1 MADVL
6 LYGVPAPG
14 LVDVPAGAVQVSP
27 LIPGSDDLATWPDAS
42 VDEMVILA
50 PGGTIERDYVLAQ
63 ALRVLKPGA
72 PLLAFAPKD
81 KGGSR
86 LRKALERF
94 GCTVGEDA
102 RRHHRFCSVTRPA
115 ALQDVDAAIDAAI
128 AAGAPRVLPDLGVW
142 SQPGVFSW
150 DRLDPGSA
158 RLLELLPPLAGRGA
172 DLGCGVGVLA
182 GRLLVSGNVDAITC
196 IDIDRRAVECAR
208 RNLQDPRATVL
219 WADVRRLGADLQEGS
234 FSDFDFVVMNP
245 PFHDGGTED
254 RELGV
259 AFIRTAVRLLR
270 RGGVCWLVAN
280 RHLPYEAA
288 LREAFASMEVKAD
301 AGGYKIVEARK

>member
-1 MADVL
+1 MTGAL

-14 LVDVPAGAVQVSP
+14 LVEIPAGAQQVSP
-27 LIPGSDDLATWPDAS
+27 LIVGSQDLSAMADAS
-42 VDEMVILA
+42 ADQAVILA
-50 PGGTIERDYVLAQ
+50 PGGALERDYVLVQ

-72 PLLAFAPKD
+72 PLMAFAPKD

-86 LRKALERF
+86 LRKTLEGF
-94 GCTVGEDA
+94 GCKVIEDA
-102 RRHHRFCSVTRPA
+102 RKHHRFCSTKRP
-115 ALQDVDAAIDAAI
+115 LELVGLEAAI
-128 AAGAPRVLPDLGVW
+128 AAGAPRLVPELNVW

-158 RLLELLPPLAGRGA
+158 RLIAALPTLSGHGA
-172 DLGCGVGVLA
+172 DLGCGVGLLAQAVLA
-182 GRLLVSGNVDAITC
+182 SPAVTSLACL
-196 IDIDRRAVECAR
+196 DIDRRAVDCAR
-208 RNLQDPRATVL
+208 HNLDDPRATVR
-219 WADVRRLGADLQEGS
+219 WADLRHWDDSLVGL
-234 FSDFDFVVMNP
+234 DFVVMNP

-259 AFIRTAVRLLR
+259 AFVRTAARMLR

-288 LREAFASMEVKAD
+288 LASAFDAATVRDD
-301 AGGYKIVEARK
+301 AGGYKVIEARR

>member
-1 MADVL
+1 VAAGVL
-6 LYGVPAPG
+6 LYGAPAPG
-14 LVDVPAGAVQVSP
+14 LVEIPAGAIQVSP
-27 LIPGSDDLATWPDAS
+27 IIPGSEDLAGLPDANAEHAI
-42 VDEMVILA
+42 VLA
-50 PGGTIERDYVLAQ
+50 PGGTLERDYVLAQ
-63 ALRVLKPGA
+63 ALRALKPGA

-94 GCTVGEDA
+94 GCTVTEVS
-102 RRHHRFCSVTRPA
+102 RRHHRFCSAARPA
-115 ALQDVDAAIDAAI
+115 DPRELDQAI
-128 AAGAPRVLPDLGVW
+128 ADGAPRIVPSLGVW

-158 RLLELLPPLAGRGA
+158 RLLELLPPLTGRGA
-172 DLGCGVGVLA
+172 DLGCGVGILA
-182 GRLLVSGNVDAITC
+182 GRLLASPNIDALTC
-196 IDIDRRAVECAR
+196 IDIDRRAVNCAR
-208 RNLQDPRATVL
+208 RNLDDPRAAVL
-219 WADVRRLGADLQEGS
+219 WADVRRLDEG

-259 AFIRTAVRLLR
+259 AFIRAAVRLLR

-288 LREAFASMEVKAD
+288 LTGAFASVAVKAD
-301 AGGYKIVEARK
+301 AGGYKIIEARK